1 MVTTHSTSGGLFVM
15 SENLSGTVALVTGA
29 SSGIGRATAIAL
41 SNAGASVALVA
52 RRLDRLE
59 QLRAEITDSGGDA
72 AAFEADITSQD
83 AANAT
88 VAAIVERFGRL
99 DTVVNNAGVML
110 VGPFADAPDGEW
122 DRMIDVN
129 VRGVLYITRAALPHL
144 VKAADEGPRRV
155 ADVVTI
161 SSTAGRVAR
170 PGTVVYNVTKFGVV
184 AFSEALR
191 QELQSK
197 RVRVSVVEPGTVN
210 TELASHTRD
219 ELRATIQAQADSIES
234 LEPADIAGAVSY
246 IVTQPRRVAVNEM
259 LVRASAQTW

>member
-1 MVTTHSTSGGLFVM
+1 MP
-15 SENLSGTVALVTGA
+15 ENLSGTVALVTGA

-41 SNAGASVALVA
+41 SAAGASVALVA
-52 RRLDRLE
+52 RRRDRLDA
-59 QLRAEITDSGGDA
+59 LAAEITGNGGQA
-72 AAFEADITSQD
+72 AAFDADVSSQD
-83 AANAT
+83 AANQT
-88 VAAIVERFGRL
+88 IAAVVERFGRL

-144 VKAADEGPRRV
+144 IEAAEGGPREV

-170 PGTVVYNVTKFGVV
+170 PNTVVYNVTKFGVV

-191 QELQSK
+191 QELQPK
-197 RVRVSVVEPGTVN
+197 RVRVSVIEPGTVD
-210 TELASHTRD
+210 TELASHTRE
-219 ELRATIQAQADSIES
+219 ELRGAIQAHAASIEA
-234 LEPADIAGAVSY
+234 LDPADIADAVAY
-246 IVTQPRRVAVNEM
+246 IVTAPRRVAVNEM
-259 LVRASAQTW
+259 LIRAAAQSW